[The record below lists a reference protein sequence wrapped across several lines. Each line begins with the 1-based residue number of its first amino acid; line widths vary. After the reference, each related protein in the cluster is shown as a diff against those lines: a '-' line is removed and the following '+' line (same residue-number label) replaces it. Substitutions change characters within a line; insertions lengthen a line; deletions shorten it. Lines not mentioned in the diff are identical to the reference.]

1 MTRFEAHNNFSTFPQ
16 FIFRRTHMTE
26 NSVVV
31 VGAGIAGLTAA
42 YQLKKAGYAV
52 RVLDVNDYVGGR
64 MANVDWEGF
73 RVDIGAKFVTTADK
87 SLIDMVTELGLADQL
102 VKSDEGLTITIY
114 RDGKLHSANFLS
126 IPSYFGWS
134 GVSVKARLAM
144 VKLLPYFLK
153 QGKLGNAYHLERAPG
168 ADVDET
174 FEQFFKERISEEMFE
189 YWAIPMFETMC
200 AYKGGDVSRKAF
212 LAMMM
217 SYLNADSVTFRDGI
231 GILPKALAAQVEVEL
246 TARVRNIRLLPDS
259 SGAKITYTV
268 NGREK
273 TVEARQVVVA
283 VPGNHV
289 LTLFEAPRPA
299 WQALFSRVAYSTGAL
314 HYHVAET
321 DFQPPVKGTFVPRST
336 GLPINSM
343 GFEEHMNG
351 RWLMLTDPSVYTFD
365 MRQDPD
371 LLAAQAQEVMASIF
385 PELKGTFKAHRIFKW
400 QDKLPTFRPGY
411 LDALQRFWE
420 DPQEGPVF
428 FCGDYFAG
436 PSTGGALYTGMECAG
451 RVLRSI

>member
-1 MTRFEAHNNFSTFPQ
+1 MAKTS
-16 FIFRRTHMTE
+16 I
-26 NSVVV
+26 VV

-42 YQLKKAGYAV
+42 YQLKKAGHDV
-52 RVLDVNDYVGGR
+52 LVLDQNDYVGGR

-87 SLIDMVTELGLADQL
+87 SLVDMVSEVGLADQL

-126 IPSYFGWS
+126 IPSYLGWS
-134 GVSVKARLAM
+134 GVSFKARLAM
-144 VKLLPYFLK
+144 LKLLPYFMK
-153 QGKLGNAYHLERAPG
+153 QGRLENAYHLERAAGP
-168 ADVDET
+168 DVAET
-174 FEQFFKERISEEMFE
+174 FEQFFNDRISAEMFE

-212 LAMMM
+212 LALMM

-231 GILPKALAAQVEVEL
+231 GMLPKALAGRVEVEL
-246 TARVRNIRLLPDS
+246 TARVGKVSLLPDG
-259 SGAKITYTV
+259 SGVKVSYKIQ
-268 NGREK
+268 GREK
-273 TVEARQVVVA
+273 TIEAQRVVVA

-289 LTLFEAPRPA
+289 LPLLETPRAA
-299 WQALFSRVAYSTGAL
+299 WQAFFSQVAYSTGAL
-314 HYHVAET
+314 HYHIAET
-321 DFQPPVKGTFVPRST
+321 DFQPSVKGSFVPRST
-336 GLPINSM
+336 KLPINSIS
-343 GFEEHMNG
+343 FEEHKDG

-365 MRQDPD
+365 MRQAPE
-371 LLAAQAQEVMASIF
+371 LLAAQAQEVMATIF
-385 PELKGTFKAHRIFKW
+385 PALKGTFRAQRIFKW

-411 LDALQRFWE
+411 LDAMQHFWE

-436 PSTGGALYTGMECAG
+436 PSTGGALYTGMECAE
-451 RVLRSI
+451 RVLQSI